1 MANKTVLGV
10 KAVKSQK
17 TGRIGYTIFYSV
29 PFSDY
34 ELENAESCEGETC
47 GQVFTYKDYSVKP
60 GDIVDMRYE
69 PGYQDKAMLSD
80 IVMVKPYIAPEPVK
94 KN

>member
-1 MANKTVLGV
+1 MANKRILGV

-17 TGRIGYTIFYSV
+17 NNKVGYTIFFAQPY
-29 PFSDY
+29 SDY
-34 ELENAESCEGETC
+34 EIENAEFCEGETC

-80 IVMVKPYIAPEPVK
+80 IVMVKPYIAPEPAK
-94 KN
+94 K

>member
-1 MANKTVLGV
+1 MANKTITGI

-17 TGRIGYTIFYSV
+17 TNKVGYTIFFTT

-34 ELENAESCEGETC
+34 EVENSESCDGVTC

-80 IVMVKPYIAPEPVK
+80 IVMVKPYIAPDAK
-94 KN
+94 K

>member
-1 MANKTVLGV
+1 MANKRILGV

-17 TGRIGYTIFYSV
+17 TGRVGYTIYYAQ

-34 ELENAESCEGETC
+34 DVENAEACEGEAC

-69 PGYQDKAMLSD
+69 PGYQDKAMLTD
-80 IVMVKPYIAPEPVK
+80 IVMVKPAIPPVDK
-94 KN
+94 K